1 MDSQANKPNFISN
14 AVLVSFI
21 VGGVMGGLVGAVTG
35 GVSSDHI
42 VPWFDRTFLGK
53 TTTTATTKD
62 NPSPI
67 STTTVSQAEEES
79 ATIDTV
85 KDVSPSVG
93 SIIVKQNIV
102 QPNSNQLSPIDLFFG
117 QQQPSSNSSG
127 PQEVAAG
134 TGFII
139 SSDGYILTNKHVINI
154 NNAAYTFVT
163 NEGKEYDAKLIATD
177 PFNDIAV
184 IKIEAND
191 LPALELGD
199 SDALKIGQTVIAIG
213 NTLSQFPN
221 TVTKGIV
228 SGIGRT
234 ITAGDSQ
241 GSSETLE
248 QVIQTDAAINQG
260 NSGGPLLTLD
270 GKVVG
275 INTAVSQEGQLLG
288 FAIPISQVKPAIQ
301 SVRTDGKITRPYL
314 GVRYQIIT
322 PESAK
327 ANNLSVDYGALIIRG
342 SNNSVAI
349 LPGSPA
355 DKAGLVENDIIL
367 EMNGQRITEDN
378 SLSQM
383 MKSRSVGDSVTLKYL
398 HDGAEKT
405 ATTILEEYKAT

>member
-1 MDSQANKPNFISN
+1 MDSQTNKPNFISN
-14 AVLVSFI
+14 VVLVSFV

-35 GVSSDHI
+35 GISVDHI

-53 TTTTATTKD
+53 EATVNNANTT
-62 NPSPI
+62 SI
-67 STTTVSQAEEES
+67 STTKVSQAEEES

-85 KDVSPSVG
+85 KGVSPSVG

-102 QPNSNQLSPIDLFFG
+102 QPNTDQLSPIDLFFG
-117 QQQPSSNSSG
+117 QQQPNTDSSS
-127 PQEVAAG
+127 PREVAAG

-163 NEGKEYDAKLIATD
+163 NEGNEYDAKLIATD

-199 SDALKIGQTVIAIG
+199 SDSLKIGQTVIAIG

-322 PESAK
+322 PESAE

-342 SNNSVAI
+342 SNNSVAV

>member
-1 MDSQANKPNFISN
+1 MESAQPNKPGLITN

-42 VPWFDRTFLGK
+42 VPWFDKTFLGK
-53 TTTTATTKD
+53 TTTTANANS
-62 NPSPI
+62 NPT
-67 STTTVSQAEEES
+67 STTNVSQAEEES

-85 KDVSPSVG
+85 KKVSPAVG
-93 SIIVKQNIV
+93 SIIVKQTV
-102 QPNSNQLSPIDLFFG
+102 SANSNTQPSAFDLFFG
-117 QQQPSSNSSG
+117 QLQPSTNLSV

-139 SSDGYILTNKHVINI
+139 SNDGYILTNKHVINI
-154 NNAAYTFVT
+154 NNAAYTFIT
-163 NEGKEYDAKLIATD
+163 NEGKEYDAKLVATD

-184 IKIEAND
+184 IKIDATD
-191 LPALELGD
+191 LPALVLGD

-213 NTLSQFPN
+213 NTLSRFPN

-234 ITAGDSQ
+234 ITAGDNQ
-241 GSSETLE
+241 GGSETLE
-248 QVIQTDAAINQG
+248 QVIQTDAAINEG

-275 INTAVSQEGQLLG
+275 INTAVSQQGQLLG
-288 FAIPISQVKPAIQ
+288 FAIPMNQIKPAIQ

-314 GVRYQIIT
+314 GIRYQIIT
-322 PESAK
+322 SDLAK
-327 ANNLSVDYGALIIRG
+327 ANNLNVDYGALIIRG
-342 SNNSVAI
+342 TNNAVAV

-378 SLSQM
+378 TLSQM
-383 MKSRSVGDSVTLKYL
+383 MKSRSVGDSVIIKYL

-405 ATTILEEYKAT
+405 ATVTLEAYQST